1 VPGTGYRLEI
11 PGAAPELSRGRRALP
26 GEHPGARA
34 RHDDEIRSFS
44 REISERYEEINLLYS
59 ISEILGSIISLEQ
72 AAGTIITEV
81 ASILGASRAALWV
94 HDAETDALGLAAV
107 EGGDGHR
114 GPILRH
120 RPLLGD
126 RRGLPRGAPRAPG
139 ARRGL
144 RPRRVRGDVEPQ
156 QGAFLS
162 VPVSYTPP
170 EGEARRVGVIN
181 LTGRPGGF
189 SAGDLKLLS
198 AIASQIGAAVENSRL
213 IEESL
218 RQERLER
225 EMELAHDL
233 QLKLLPPLEQFA
245 GYAEVA
251 ARCVPAESVGGDFY
265 HLFRLPGN
273 RLGVL
278 IGDVSSHGF
287 GAALIMAL
295 TMSAVA
301 IHASEGDPPAEVLRR
316 THLALIDE
324 LETTEMYLTLFYGVI
339 DPAEGTIAYANAG
352 HSHAWRV
359 PAEGRAAAAGRH
371 RPALRHRRP
380 LHLRR
385 GHRALGGGRD
395 LLFLFTD
402 GLSDALD
409 RARWRGRRRWWRRC
423 RGCAPAPPTRSCAA
437 CSSAWAR
444 PAACPPTTAPR
455 CSCASSPAATVPSRR
470 ELRQLPYPDDLPRA
484 KRALGQNFLIDPNVQ
499 RKIVA
504 ALGAGPGDEVLE
516 IGPGVGALTR
526 HLAGRVR
533 RLVLVELDNG
543 LAARLREEFAGDP
556 SVEVI
561 NEDVLDVPLERITA
575 DPAAAEGDRQHPLQ
589 HHHPHPLRAAGAPP
603 APAPSC

>member
-1 VPGTGYRLEI
+1 MPSPAAPAPPRHTRDVLEDFRRAWGEGVRVWCPAGEGWRVVLGPDGDGSQAAPGERAVEVPGTEYRLEMSGS
-11 PGAAPELSRGRRALP
+11 PPAVVDGAARFLASTL
-26 GEHPGARA
+26 ARVT

-72 AAGTIITEV
+72 AAGTILSEV

-94 HDAETDALGLAAV
+94 HHPERNLLDLAAV

-114 GPILRH
+114 GPIPVDDPCSVTASVFREA
-120 RPLLGD
+120 RPVIL
-126 RRGLPRGAPRAPG
+126 APG
-139 ARRGL
+139 EVYTRGNC
-144 RPRRVRGDVEPQ
+144 DTEQAQ

-170 EGEARRVGVIN
+170 EGEARTVGVIN

-198 AIASQIGAAVENSRL
+198 AIASQIGAAVENNRL

-218 RQERLER
+218 RQERIVR

-245 GYAEVA
+245 SYAEVA

-359 PAEGRAAAAGRH
+359 PADGPPQRLAVTDPPFGIIDRSQYGEATA
-371 RPALRHRRP
+371 PWE
-380 LHLRR
+380 
-385 GHRALGGGRD
+385 GGRD

-402 GLSDALD
+402 GLSDALE
-409 RARWRGRRRWWRRC
+409 RGEVE
-423 RGCAPAPPTRSCAA
+423 GEKML
-437 CSSAWAR
+437 
-444 PAACPPTTAPR
+444 
-455 CSCASSPAATVPSRR
+455 V
-470 ELRQLPYPDDLPRA
+470 
-484 KRALGQNFLIDPNVQ
+484 
-499 RKIVA
+499 
-504 ALGAGPGDEVLE
+504 DEV
-516 IGPGVGALTR
+516 
-526 HLAGRVR
+526 
-533 RLVLVELDNG
+533 
-543 LAARLREEFAGDP
+543 ARLRERTPEEIVARLFARVG
-556 SVEVI
+556 E
-561 NEDVLDVPLERITA
+561 EGATVPPDDRTA
-575 DPAAAEGDRQHPLQ
+575 LLVRF
-589 HHHPHPLRAAGAPP
+589 
-603 APAPSC
+603 

>member
-1 VPGTGYRLEI
+1 MPAAAASTALARPTRDVLDDLRRAWGEGVRLWAPAGDGWRALVGEGEGEGPGTCAVEVPGTAYRLEI
-11 PGAAPELSRGRRALP
+11 DGAPAEVAGGAARFLACTLGRATK
-26 GEHPGARA
+26 
-34 RHDDEIRSFS
+34 HDHEIRSFS

-81 ASILGASRAALWV
+81 ASILGAGRAALWV
-94 HDAETDALGLAAV
+94 HDADRDALILTAV

-114 GPILRH
+114 GPIPVHDPCSVTAAVFRDG
-120 RPLLGD
+120 RPVLLAPGEVYA
-126 RRGLPRGAPRAPG
+126 RGACDEG
-139 ARRGL
+139 MS
-144 RPRRVRGDVEPQ
+144 PQ
-156 QGAFLS
+156 EGAFLS

-181 LTGRPGGF
+181 LTGRAGGF

-198 AIASQIGAAVENSRL
+198 AIASQIGAAVENNRL

-218 RQERLER
+218 RQQRVER
-225 EMELAHDL
+225 ELELAHDL

-245 GYAEVA
+245 AWAEVA

-339 DPAEGTIAYANAG
+339 DPAAGTIAYANAG

-359 PAEGRAAAAGRH
+359 PVEGEPQRLAVTDPPFGIVDRSTYGEATA
-371 RPALRHRRP
+371 PWE
-380 LHLRR
+380 
-385 GHRALGGGRD
+385 GGRD

-402 GLSDALD
+402 GLSDALG
-409 RARWRGRRRWWRRC
+409 RGEVEGERVLVEEVAGLR
-423 RGCAPAPPTRSCAA
+423 
-437 CSSAWAR
+437 AR
-444 PAACPPTTAPR
+444 PAEEIVRSLFAKVGEAG
-455 CSCASSPAATVPSRR
+455 ATP
-470 ELRQLPYPDDLPRA
+470 PDDRT
-484 KRALGQNFLIDPNVQ
+484 ALV
-499 RKIVA
+499 
-504 ALGAGPGDEVLE
+504 
-516 IGPGVGALTR
+516 
-526 HLAGRVR
+526 VR
-533 RLVLVELDNG
+533 
-543 LAARLREEFAGDP
+543 F
-556 SVEVI
+556 
-561 NEDVLDVPLERITA
+561 
-575 DPAAAEGDRQHPLQ
+575 
-589 HHHPHPLRAAGAPP
+589 
-603 APAPSC
+603 

>member
-1 VPGTGYRLEI
+1 
-11 PGAAPELSRGRRALP
+11 
-26 GEHPGARA
+26 
-34 RHDDEIRSFS
+34 
-44 REISERYEEINLLYS
+44 
-59 ISEILGSIISLEQ
+59 
-72 AAGTIITEV
+72 
-81 ASILGASRAALWV
+81 
-94 HDAETDALGLAAV
+94 
-107 EGGDGHR
+107 
-114 GPILRH
+114 
-120 RPLLGD
+120 
-126 RRGLPRGAPRAPG
+126 
-139 ARRGL
+139 
-144 RPRRVRGDVEPQ
+144 
-156 QGAFLS
+156 
-162 VPVSYTPP
+162 P

-218 RQERLER
+218 RQQRLDR

-245 GYAEVA
+245 AYAEVA

-359 PAEGRAAAAGRH
+359 PAEGAPQRLAVTDPPFGIVDRSTYGEATAPWEAK
-371 RPALRHRRP
+371 
-380 LHLRR
+380 
-385 GHRALGGGRD
+385 RD

-402 GLSDALD
+402 GLSDALERGEVEGEKALVEEVVRL
-409 RARWRGRRRWWRRC
+409 RA
-423 RGCAPAPPTRSCAA
+423 
-437 CSSAWAR
+437 
-444 PAACPPTTAPR
+444 
-455 CSCASSPAATVPSRR
+455 SPADEIVLRLFERVGEAGTVP
-470 ELRQLPYPDDLPRA
+470 PDDRT
-484 KRALGQNFLIDPNVQ
+484 ALL
-499 RKIVA
+499 
-504 ALGAGPGDEVLE
+504 
-516 IGPGVGALTR
+516 
-526 HLAGRVR
+526 VR
-533 RLVLVELDNG
+533 
-543 LAARLREEFAGDP
+543 F
-556 SVEVI
+556 
-561 NEDVLDVPLERITA
+561 
-575 DPAAAEGDRQHPLQ
+575 
-589 HHHPHPLRAAGAPP
+589 
-603 APAPSC
+603 

>member
-1 VPGTGYRLEI
+1 VPTAAAPPALARPARDVLDDLRRAWGEGVRVWSRTGDGWRTVLGPAGDGAAPPPGDGAVEVPGTDYRLEI
-11 PGAAPELSRGRRALP
+11 AGAPAALAEGAARFLASIL
-26 GEHPGARA
+26 ARVT

-59 ISEILGSIISLEQ
+59 ISEILGSIISLEE
-72 AAGTIITEV
+72 AAGTILGEV

-94 HDAETDALGLAAV
+94 HDAETGRLDLAAV

-114 GPILRH
+114 GPIAVDDPCSVTAAVFRDT
-120 RPLLGD
+120 RPVIL
-126 RRGLPRGAPRAPG
+126 APG
-139 ARRGL
+139 EVYTRGEC
-144 RPRRVRGDVEPQ
+144 GGEEKPQ

-170 EGEARRVGVIN
+170 EGEARTVGVIN
-181 LTGRPGGF
+181 LTGRQGGF

-198 AIASQIGAAVENSRL
+198 AIASQIGAAVENNRL
-213 IEESL
+213 IEGSL
-218 RQERLER
+218 RQERLVR

-245 GYAEVA
+245 SYAEVA

-301 IHASEGDPPAEVLRR
+301 IHASEGDAPAEVLRR

-339 DPAEGTIAYANAG
+339 DPAEGSIAYANAG

-359 PAEGRAAAAGRH
+359 PAEGPPQR
-371 RPALRHRRP
+371 
-380 LHLRR
+380 
-385 GHRALGGGRD
+385 LGVTDPPFGIIDRSQYGEATAPWDGGRD

-402 GLSDALD
+402 GLSDALE
-409 RARWRGRRRWWRRC
+409 RGEVEGERI
-423 RGCAPAPPTRSCAA
+423 
-437 CSSAWAR
+437 
-444 PAACPPTTAPR
+444 
-455 CSCASSPAATVPSRR
+455 
-470 ELRQLPYPDDLPRA
+470 
-484 KRALGQNFLIDPNVQ
+484 LID
-499 RKIVA
+499 
-504 ALGAGPGDEVLE
+504 E
-516 IGPGVGALTR
+516 
-526 HLAGRVR
+526 
-533 RLVLVELDNG
+533 
-543 LAARLREEFAGDP
+543 AARLRDRPAEEIIGRLFARV
-556 SVEVI
+556 S
-561 NEDVLDVPLERITA
+561 EDGATVPPDDRTAVLVRF
-575 DPAAAEGDRQHPLQ
+575 
-589 HHHPHPLRAAGAPP
+589 
-603 APAPSC
+603 